1 MHFFHVILYTQLKRV
16 FFNPV
21 TTDFT
26 MAILASIQ
34 QVASLSTSTR
44 QGVDFDG
51 ILDGTPVNV
60 RRSRHGGLVPACG
73 SEIQTSYGSA
83 IVVSHWGG
91 SCVLEIVEFND
102 EFLFMTECP
111 EDPEILGAPE
121 FVQTLTDA
129 ANRSRESMASD
140 MLRIL
145 VTLGGAPT
153 RDCLERIENMP
164 VLTKGQFIMDF
175 GSKFEFVGDVAFLC
189 DPVAIERESASERKA
204 RLRAE
209 RRAAKKLADEM
220 LESFGIPDD
229 IADEIDAE
237 FDMAEEFDVVEEG

>member
-1 MHFFHVILYTQLKRV
+1 
-16 FFNPV
+16 
-21 TTDFT
+21 

-129 ANRSRESMASD
+129 ANRSRESMVSD

>member
-1 MHFFHVILYTQLKRV
+1 MLYCIHRLNRV
-16 FFNPV
+16 FFQPRS
-21 TTDFT
+21 TDFT

-44 QGVDFDG
+44 QGVEFDG
-51 ILDGTPVNV
+51 ILDDTPVNV
-60 RRSRHGGLVPACG
+60 RRNRHGGLVPATG

-91 SCVLEIVEFND
+91 SCVLEILEYDD

-111 EDPEILGAPE
+111 KDPEILDAPE
-121 FVQTLTDA
+121 FIATLTES
-129 ANRSRESMASD
+129 ANRSRDAVVSD
-140 MLRIL
+140 LLRIL
-145 VTLGGAPT
+145 VTLDGNPT
-153 RDCLERIENMP
+153 RECLERIENIP

-175 GSKFEFVGDVAFLC
+175 APEFEFIGDVAFLC
-189 DPVAIERESASERKA
+189 DPVSIERESAADRKA

-229 IADEIDAE
+229 IAEEIDAE
-237 FDMAEEFDVVEEG
+237 FDMVEEFDVVEEG

>member
-51 ILDGTPVNV
+51 IVDGIPVNV

-111 EDPEILGAPE
+111 DEPEILGAPE

-145 VTLGGAPT
+145 VTLDGNPT
-153 RDCLERIENMP
+153 RDCLERIENIP
-164 VLTKGQFIMDF
+164 VLTKGQFIMNF

-229 IADEIDAE
+229 IAEEIDAE
-237 FDMAEEFDVVEEG
+237 FHMAEEFDVVEED